1 MSEKPLRA
9 PALSVEDRQSMLID
23 AVTPLLAEHGQS
35 VTTRQ
40 IAECA
45 GVAEGTIFRAFGSKD
60 ELIQAAVDRQL
71 DPEPFRVTLRAIDPS
86 QPLEEKVRAIVVLMR
101 ERFTTVFTLMTAL
114 GRMGPPH
121 RHDPRQDFTEILGR
135 ALAPDL
141 ERLNV
146 TPDRAAQII
155 RMVALAASIP
165 QIRVGAAFDADELT
179 SLLLYGLV
187 GGADSRPDDSITHAP
202 VTHAPV
208 THAPVTHAPVRA

>member
-71 DPEPFRVTLRAIDPS
+71 DPEPFRVKLRAVDAS
-86 QPLEEKVRAIVVLMR
+86 EPLEAKVRTIVVLMR

-114 GRMGPPH
+114 GRMGAPH
-121 RHDPRQDFTEILGR
+121 RHDPRHDFTEILGQ
-135 ALAPDL
+135 ALAPDF
-141 ERLNV
+141 ERLNFA
-146 TPDRAAQII
+146 PERAAQII
-155 RMVALAASIP
+155 RMVALAASVP
-165 QIRVGAAFDADELT
+165 QIRVGAEFDADEVT
-179 SLLLYGLV
+179 TLLLYGLAGV
-187 GGADSRPDDSITHAP
+187 PADSSRDSPASITHNP
-202 VTHAPV
+202 VSA
-208 THAPVTHAPVRA
+208 